1 MKFDIDIRNI
11 SNKVDRTVCPL
22 ECAALTSRTH
32 RSTVVSSP
40 ENQSSS
46 SSSSSSF
53 YPHFGQ
59 RTGANAG
66 YFTFQEQIYPN
77 FLLAWSDFKKEAV
90 TEQLFRVRF
99 YSKKKGFIN
108 RGYLYIFISQG
119 YQGIPD
125 CLALAKRVSIKKR
138 SPIYDYVTFFG
149 VSVRQ
154 IWEE

>member
-1 MKFDIDIRNI
+1 MTNTKIQI
-11 SNKVDRTVCPL
+11 SLFYHRTGSVCPF
-22 ECAALTSRTH
+22 ECAALPSRTH
-32 RSTVVSSP
+32 RSTVVP
-40 ENQSSS
+40 CRENQSSS
-46 SSSSSSF
+46 SSSSLSSSTF

-108 RGYLYIFISQG
+108 RGYLYIFIS
-119 YQGIPD
+119 
-125 CLALAKRVSIKKR
+125 LALAKRVSIKKR

-154 IWEE
+154 IWKE

>member
-1 MKFDIDIRNI
+1 MKFDIVIRNI

-46 SSSSSSF
+46 SSSSSTF

-119 YQGIPD
+119 YQGILD

-154 IWEE
+154 IWKE

>member
-1 MKFDIDIRNI
+1 LSLRPRINRRRRRRRRRCRRRPFIRILGSARVQMQVILLFKNKFIRI
-11 SNKVDRTVCPL
+11 FCLL
-22 ECAALTSRTH
+22 EA
-32 RSTVVSSP
+32 
-40 ENQSSS
+40 
-46 SSSSSSF
+46 
-53 YPHFGQ
+53 
-59 RTGANAG
+59 
-66 YFTFQEQIYPN
+66 
-77 FLLAWSDFKKEAV
+77 AV

-119 YQGIPD
+119 YQGILD

-154 IWEE
+154 I

>member
-1 MKFDIDIRNI
+1 MTNTKIQI
-11 SNKVDRTVCPL
+11 SLFYHRTGSVCPF
-22 ECAALTSRTH
+22 ECAALPSRTH

-46 SSSSSSF
+46 SSSSSAF

-119 YQGIPD
+119 YQGILD

-154 IWEE
+154 IWKE